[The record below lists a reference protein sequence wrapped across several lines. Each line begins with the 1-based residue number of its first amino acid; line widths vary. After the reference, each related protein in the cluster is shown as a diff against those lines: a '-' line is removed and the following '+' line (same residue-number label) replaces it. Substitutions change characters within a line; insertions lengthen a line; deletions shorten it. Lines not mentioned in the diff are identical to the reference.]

1 MIFEND
7 EKHNYKWLFNKNF
20 NLYKIIM
27 FKKIIFGLFGL
38 LSIFFSFQQS
48 FAITVELP
56 RAQGNPDIAVIWP
69 EQISGDESTFFNTI
83 QMVNQYLW
91 FWLWVVC
98 MVILVWWG
106 IQLITAWGDAEK
118 MKKTNKLL
126 MWALIGILISILSY
140 SVVRLVVNLFQ

>member
-1 MIFEND
+1 
-7 EKHNYKWLFNKNF
+7 
-20 NLYKIIM
+20 M
-27 FKKIIFGLFGL
+27 FKKIILGIFSLFMIG
-38 LSIFFSFQQS
+38 SFFQQS

-69 EQISGDESTFFNTI
+69 EQISGDETTFFNTI
-83 QMVNQYLW
+83 QLVNKYLW
-91 FWLWVVC
+91 FWLGVIC
-98 MVILVWWG
+98 MVVLVWWW
-106 IQLITAWGDAEK
+106 IQLITANGNDEK